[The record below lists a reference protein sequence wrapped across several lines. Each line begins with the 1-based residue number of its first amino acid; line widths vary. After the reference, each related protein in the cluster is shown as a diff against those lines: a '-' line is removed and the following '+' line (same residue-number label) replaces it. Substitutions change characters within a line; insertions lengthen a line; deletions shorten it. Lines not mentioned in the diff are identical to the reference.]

1 MKKHILLAIGLL
13 ASLLTAQAQYFYP
26 SNLVVVQQTITNPST
41 GLASTGL
48 GITLVELQTN
58 GTQVN
63 TSALPSS
70 GANSFILGTS
80 TTEGFVTLSANSNFL
95 VLAGYNAQPGTSP
108 AGATS
113 TNAHRAVATVDAYN
127 NYALPISNPNIYS
140 TYNCRGAVSDGLGN
154 FWTSGSGGTGANIA
168 NGEIGIVYV
177 GTAATSPVNYCV
189 TETGTGN
196 ERCLEI
202 YNGYLYLSTGS
213 SSHGIFIISNV
224 SGTYP
229 EATVSPASANAGS
242 SAIIPMNSSSG
253 PYAFQMNAGG
263 TVLYVAEDNLGGI
276 EKWTGTGPGPT
287 GVWTSNY
294 TLPVITAGAA
304 AAFTNAYGCA
314 VDWSQTPPVIYA
326 TTSETVNN
334 RLVRIVDT
342 GAGATATL
350 IATAPTDTAFRGVRF
365 GPQLY
370 AYISVPPVAF
380 AGNPGDTA
388 TFSATVL
395 GSPTPT
401 LQWYSNSVANPA
413 WVAISGA
420 TTATL
425 TLHNIT
431 QAQGGSLFYLQAVN
445 TYGTSTNTPVSLTVQ
460 NPAIQTDPVGA
471 TNLPGGGPVNV
482 CVSAIG
488 TGTLTYQWFS
498 NNVAISGANAAC
510 YSVPSSSTPVT
521 ASYTVIVTNTSG
533 AIKTTAT
540 STAAVV
546 AYTPLLLSDT
556 FTYPNG
562 NLFGDAGS
570 PWTDINGTNPELVT
584 NGRVQVSQ
592 LNFTTDAQ
600 SMFFTPESSTVMWAS
615 FIINLT
621 TLPTNAGGVYFANF
635 EDTNF
640 GFYGRIFTL
649 TSNAASLTPGIPNVA
664 FPGTYRLGIAD
675 GQGDSTGTSST
686 GPNAVVPLD
695 LAPGIDYQVVYYLDL
710 NADVSGMAV
719 NPASVSDV
727 TANSPGGVSSGV
739 AEDTINPANAMA
751 AFGLRQRQGEGIMQL
766 DNLEVSFDW
775 NGAGS
780 GYAAVTGGITA
791 AAPVIGFQPVGITN
805 FSGNPFVMEVAASG
819 IGAPGTGLTY
829 AWYQNSGPLS
839 DGADGGTISG
849 SQTPTLT
856 ISSLSTANAGT
867 YYVVVT
873 GAAGGPVTSAS
884 AVVSVNTAITAPS
897 FTTPAALTQQ
907 PTPASAT
914 NSEGSSVTF
923 TAEADGTG
931 PITYEWY
938 FNNGSGAVDTGTSG
952 PILTLT
958 SLSTN
963 QAGTYYVVATGG
975 TGLHTQSANA
985 ALTVT
990 APLSKTI
997 GYLRS
1002 LMLNQ
1007 TTEQPS
1013 DTTTL
1018 FSVTGVITT
1027 ATNLTSGNTASYY
1040 IQDATGGI
1048 NLFVTDGSDFRPQLG
1063 DLVTATGLLSSY
1075 LDNYELDVTE
1085 GAAYNVDTILSHNY
1099 PLPTPILFPWGNN
1112 PAPLSAYLATNVEGS
1127 VVMLTNLWFEAYTP
1141 GAKFVGGTAYIVTN
1155 NAGLSYTV
1163 YVTAQD
1169 TNLVVGQPIPQFAYS
1184 IAGPLVQDNTAVEIE
1199 FTVYSNLVT
1208 TAPLPPAPTLAGSIT
1223 GDGSTFTITW
1233 TASTS
1238 ASYSV
1243 WYSTNVAGPYTD
1255 KLATGLTFGTTAGT
1269 YTGSISNNVGNFYEV
1284 TSP

>member
-1 MKKHILLAIGLL
+1 MKKHILPAIGLI
-13 ASLLTAQAQYFYP
+13 ASLLTAQAQYFFP
-26 SNLVVVQQTITNPST
+26 TNLVVVQQTISPTT
-41 GLASTGL
+41 GQGV
-48 GITLVELQTN
+48 TLVQMQTN

-70 GANSFILGTS
+70 GANAFILSTS
-80 TTEGFVTLSANSNFL
+80 TTEGFITLSANSNCL
-95 VLAGYNAQPGTSP
+95 VLGGYNASAGSGSP
-108 AGATS
+108 SAATS
-113 TNAHRAVATVDAYN
+113 TNDPRAVATVDAYN
-127 NYALPISNPNIYS
+127 NYALPIKNPNIYS
-140 TYNCRGAVSDGLGN
+140 TFNCRGAVSDGLGN
-154 FWTSGSGGTGANIA
+154 FWVSGSGGTGATIA
-168 NGEIGIVYV
+168 NGELGIIYV

-213 SSHGIFIISNV
+213 TAIRGIFVISNV
-224 SGTYP
+224 SGNYP
-229 EATVSPASANAGS
+229 EATVSPASAYAGS
-242 SAIIPMNSSSG
+242 TNIMLMGATTSG
-253 PYAFQMNAGG
+253 PYAFQMNNGG
-263 TVLYVAEDNLGGI
+263 TVAYVAEDNLGGI
-276 EKWTGTGPGPT
+276 QKWTGTGPGPT

-294 TLPVITAGAA
+294 TLPVITAGASA
-304 AAFTNAYGCA
+304 VFTNAYGCA

-326 TTSETVNN
+326 TSSETTTN

-350 IATAPTDTAFRGVRF
+350 LATAPASTAWRGVRF

-395 GSPTPT
+395 GVPTPT
-401 LQWYSNSVANPA
+401 YQWYSNSVAAPA

-420 TTATL
+420 TTTTL
-425 TLHNIT
+425 SLPSIT
-431 QAQGGSLFYLQAVN
+431 QAQSGSLFYLSAVN
-445 TYGTSTNTPVSLTVQ
+445 SYGTSTNTPVALTVA
-460 NPAIQTDPVGA
+460 NPAITANPVGA
-471 TNLPGGGPVNV
+471 TNLPGAGPVSI
-482 CVSAIG
+482 CVSAVG
-488 TGTLTYQWFS
+488 TGTLTYQWLS
-498 NNVAISGANAAC
+498 NGTAISGANLAC
-510 YSVPSSSTPVT
+510 YSVPSSATPLT
-521 ASYTVIVTNTSG
+521 ASYSVIVTNTSG
-533 AIKTTAT
+533 VTKTTAT
-540 STAAVV
+540 SSSAIVS
-546 AYTPLLLSDT
+546 YTPLLLNDT

-600 SMFFTPESSTVMWAS
+600 SFFTQPESSTVMWAS

-635 EDTNF
+635 ENTNF

-649 TSNAASLTPGIPNVA
+649 TSNNPSYTPGIPNVA
-664 FPGTYRLGIAD
+664 YPGTYRLGIASA
-675 GQGDSTGTSST
+675 QGDSTGTGST
-686 GPNAVVPLD
+686 GPAAVVPLD
-695 LAPGIDYQVVYYLDL
+695 LAPGIDYQVVYFL
-710 NADVSGMAV
+710 NTENGSDYSELAV
-719 NPASVSDV
+719 NPAAASDV
-727 TANSPGGVSSGV
+727 EANSPGGVCSGP
-739 AEDTINPANAMA
+739 ATDTFSPTNAMA

-775 NGAGS
+775 NGADT
-780 GYAAVTGGITA
+780 GYTAVTGGITA
-791 AAPVIGFQPVGITN
+791 TAPVIGLQPAGITN
-805 FSGNPFVMEVAASG
+805 YSGNPYTMEVAASG
-819 IGAPGTGLTY
+819 IGTAGTGLTY
-829 AWYQNSGPLS
+829 AWYRNSSPLS
-839 DGADGGTISG
+839 DGADVTG
-849 SQTPTLT
+849 SATPALT
-856 ISSLSTANAGT
+856 INSLSSTDNGT
-867 YYVVVT
+867 YYVIVQ
-873 GAAGGPVTSAS
+873 GAAGGPVQSAN
-884 AVVSVNTAITAPS
+884 AVVSVNLTTTAPS
-897 FTTPAALTQQ
+897 FTTPAALTQE
-907 PTPASAT
+907 PTPATAT
-914 NSEGSSVTF
+914 EPEGGNVTF

-931 PITYEWY
+931 PITYLWH
-938 FNNGSGAVDTGTSG
+938 FNNGISTVSTGVTTPS
-952 PILTLT
+952 LTLA
-958 SLSTN
+958 SVSTN
-963 QAGTYYVVATGG
+963 QAGSYYVVATGG
-975 TGLHTQSANA
+975 GGSTQSSNA
-985 ALTVT
+985 VLTVT
-990 APLSKTI
+990 APVSATI

-1018 FSVTGVITT
+1018 FNVTGVITT

-1040 IQDATGGI
+1040 LQDATGGI

-1063 DLVTATGLLSSY
+1063 DLVTATGLLSTY

-1085 GAAYNVDTILSHNY
+1085 GAAYNVDTILSHNN

-1112 PAPLSAYLATNVEGS
+1112 PAPLSAYIATNIEGS
-1127 VVMLTNLWFEAYTP
+1127 VVMLTNLWFEAYSP

-1155 NAGLSYTV
+1155 NAGLTYTV

-1184 IAGPLVQDNTAVEIE
+1184 IAGPLVQDDLAVEIE

-1208 TAPLPPAPTLAGSIT
+1208 TSPAPPAPTLAGSIT
-1223 GDGSTFTITW
+1223 GGGANFTLTW
-1233 TASTS
+1233 TAVPTTV
-1238 ASYSV
+1238 SYSV
-1243 WYSTNVAGPYTD
+1243 RYSTNVAGPYTN

-1269 YTGSISNNVGNFYEV
+1269 YTAPLRTNVANFYEV